1 MLKFYH
7 TLIPLL
13 LVAGCELLDNDI
25 KMGPDRY
32 QTEKSGIRGGSSGD
46 GAGGETGTIPKD
58 TLLYVSGIAFPQG
71 YNWQRDTAF
80 GTSGGRLQLFRNG
93 ISVFYTGLFQNDKAL
108 FHASLYLVQRISDA
122 AYTIYFFHVSTVV
135 VLCLLNNCM

>member
-32 QTEKSGIRGGSSGD
+32 QTEKSGIRGGRRGQSRKTRFFMSAESLFRKDTTGRGIPPSGQAAEGCNSSG
-46 GAGGETGTIPKD
+46 TG
-58 TLLYVSGIAFPQG
+58 
-71 YNWQRDTAF
+71 
-80 GTSGGRLQLFRNG
+80 
-93 ISVFYTGLFQNDKAL
+93 
-108 FHASLYLVQRISDA
+108 H
-122 AYTIYFFHVSTVV
+122 
-135 VLCLLNNCM
+135 